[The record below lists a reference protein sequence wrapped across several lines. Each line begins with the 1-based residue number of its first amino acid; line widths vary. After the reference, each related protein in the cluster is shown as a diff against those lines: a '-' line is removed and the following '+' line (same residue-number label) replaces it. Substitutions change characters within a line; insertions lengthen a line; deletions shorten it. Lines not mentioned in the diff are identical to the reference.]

1 MKKIILMSMLL
12 VGCTTLKPIE
22 ESPLAVPQ
30 DLDQEVQS
38 KFEIKE
44 TSSPKMIPV
53 KTVEKKVAVKSNVK
67 TKVVIPEQLVEQE
80 RKFKPFIGEK
90 VTYAVY
96 APMGIK
102 AGTLVAQVVGE
113 KTINQELVVHLK
125 ANIYNTSFF
134 ASIFKVNLLIESFVD
149 PYEFKSLRY
158 QISGQEGP
166 IRKQNLE
173 LYDYDKNKIIE
184 SKLQTSSDGSKSI
197 NKEHEVLQV
206 EVAQDILSSFYRVK
220 HHDFK
225 TQSSITFAVASGSK
239 VKQARVVKLRQEK
252 LNNLDCIVVGL
263 SFEPNEAVE
272 KKQIWID
279 QNNRVVQII
288 ADMKWGKFKILL
300 E

>member
-1 MKKIILMSMLL
+1 MKKIILSLFL

-22 ESPLAVPQ
+22 DSKLEIPQ

-38 KFEIKE
+38 KFEIKD

-53 KTVEKKVAVKSNVK
+53 KVAEKKIVK
-67 TKVVIPEQLVEQE
+67 TARPNVIPVPEKLVEQE

-102 AGTLVAQVVGE
+102 AGTLIAQVVGE
-113 KTINQELVVHLK
+113 KTINQQLVVHLK

-184 SKLQTSSDGSKSI
+184 SKLQTSSDGSKTI
-197 NKEHEVLQV
+197 NKEHEVLQA
-206 EVAQDILSSFYRVK
+206 ETAQDILSSFYRVK
-220 HHDFK
+220 HHDFSA
-225 TQSSITFAVASGSK
+225 QPSISFAVASGNK

-252 LNNLDCIVVGL
+252 FNNLDCIVVGL
-263 SFEPNEAVE
+263 SFEPNEPVE

-288 ADMKWGKFKILL
+288 ADMKWGNFKILL